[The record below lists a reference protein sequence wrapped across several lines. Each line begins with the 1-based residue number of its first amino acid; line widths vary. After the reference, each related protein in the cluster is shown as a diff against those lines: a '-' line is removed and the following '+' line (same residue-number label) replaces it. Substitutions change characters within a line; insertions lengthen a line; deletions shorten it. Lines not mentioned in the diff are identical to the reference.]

1 VLRACEALAYGCTQ
15 TTVLVTHGVHHLSSA
30 DKVIVMDAGII
41 THFGSFEEMREADAT
56 FALASAAGDPQ
67 NRAVA
72 IKASATAAT
81 VVDEEEDEE
90 LQWTSEPMSRR
101 AAYTFYMKC
110 TGVLRGC
117 GLFVLIAVWNAASI
131 FAPAYLSSA

>member
-1 VLRACEALAYGCTQ
+1 VLGACEALAYGCTQ

-90 LQWTSEPMSRR
+90 LQWTSEQMSRR

-110 TGVLRGC
+110 TGVLRVC